1 MTQDTT
7 LIANFAIDKFT
18 VYFETVGNG
27 NIEGAGIYDYGT
39 NVTITAVPDAHN
51 HFVSWSD
58 GDINAVRQILLVS
71 DTTMTAEFAIDKH
84 TVTLASNGNGSVEGG
99 GDFDYDSEITIKA
112 IPDYGYTF
120 DGWNDGNTETERVIT
135 VKENLSYTA
144 FFKETVSIEDAIKEE
159 PHVFAQG
166 RTIYIIAPNANSII
180 VYDKIGKIRGTNV
193 ASVTVPYAGVYFVKI
208 DSKTYKL
215 TVY

>member
-1 MTQDTT
+1 
-7 LIANFAIDKFT
+7 
-18 VYFETVGNG
+18 
-27 NIEGAGIYDYGT
+27 
-39 NVTITAVPDAHN
+39 
-51 HFVSWSD
+51 
-58 GDINAVRQILLVS
+58 
-71 DTTMTAEFAIDKH
+71 MTAEFDINKH
-84 TVTLASNGNGSVEGG
+84 TVTLASNGNGSVEGD

-120 DGWNDGNTETERVIT
+120 DEWNDGNTEAERVII
-135 VKENLSYTA
+135 VKENVTYTA
-144 FFKETVSIEDAIKEE
+144 SFKKTVSIEDATKEE
-159 PHVFAQG
+159 PHVFAKG